1 MNLFLNLVVKIG
13 LTSAEYFTIEDS
25 TVMKV
30 ILTLEDNQPANTSF
44 TVSLKLTPRSASGYI
59 CTLHI
64 FVYHQ

>member
-1 MNLFLNLVVKIG
+1 MYLFLLSVVKIG

-44 TVSLKLTPRSASGYI
+44 TVSLQLTPRSASGCI

-64 FVYHQ
+64 YVYHQ